1 MRFLAIFLSLVTRID
16 LISPLMIVPGVCH
29 NGPIDLGHAVKK
41 SEKSKIS
48 KKSKSIDQVKD
59 D

>member
-1 MRFLAIFLSLVTRID
+1 MRVLAIFLSLVTRID
-16 LISPLMIVPGVCH
+16 LISHLMIVPGVCH
-29 NGPIDLGHAVKK
+29 NGPIDLSHAVKQF
-41 SEKSKIS
+41 EKSKIS

>member
-1 MRFLAIFLSLVTRID
+1 M
-16 LISPLMIVPGVCH
+16 ISHLMIVDGVRH

>member
-1 MRFLAIFLSLVTRID
+1 MRVLAIFLSLVTPID
-16 LISPLMIVPGVCH
+16 LISHLMIVPGVCH
-29 NGPIDLGHAVKK
+29 NGPIDLGHAVKQF
-41 SEKSKIS
+41 EKSNIS

>member
-16 LISPLMIVPGVCH
+16 LISHLMIVHGVCH
-29 NGPIDLGHAVKK
+29 NGLIDLGHAVKQ